1 MLRLLPMK
9 FLITL
14 LAFAMITASTFA
26 ADGPIRHVVHFKFKA
41 DASKEQIAKI
51 VEEFA
56 ALKGRI
62 PVVESLEWGT
72 NVSTEG
78 LDKGYDHCWIV
89 TFKNAADRDAYIVH
103 PAHKAFVELLKPS
116 LEEALVVDFVP
127 QK

>member
-1 MLRLLPMK
+1 MK
-9 FLITL
+9 FLTAL

-26 ADGPIRHVVHFKFKA
+26 ADGPIRHIVHFKFKA

-56 ALKGRI
+56 ALKSKI
-62 PVVESLEWGT
+62 SVVESLEWGT
-72 NVSTEG
+72 NISHEG
-78 LDKGYDHCWIV
+78 FDKGFDYCWIV

-103 PAHKAFVELLKPS
+103 PAHQAFVALLKPS
-116 LEEALVVDFVP
+116 LDEALVVDFIP